1 MLDSRTHTR
10 LQFWTLGWHNST
22 DPNVLWT
29 RFRTVFGF
37 RATFGLHT
45 ISVFVR
51 LSVFT
56 RFSVFISAFRFSFC
70 GLIQTFRTP
79 THLEMFDP
87 ENCGKSHPKLKMPI
101 ENHWKREPKTIRKL
115 KLSEQ
120 RAARDRWHPISVC
133 RYRGA
138 VVPRRSKDLLLQE
151 QLLQRWVSRQTEGPV
166 ESFDAR

>member
-51 LSVFT
+51 LSMFT

-70 GLIQTFRTP
+70 GLNISNAHASWHVRSWKLWKITPETQNANRKSLKTRT
-79 THLEMFDP
+79 ENDP
-87 ENCGKSHPKLKMPI
+87 ETKAVWAKSGTWSLAPDFRVSI
-101 ENHWKREPKTIRKL
+101 
-115 KLSEQ
+115 
-120 RAARDRWHPISVC
+120 
-133 RYRGA
+133 
-138 VVPRRSKDLLLQE
+138 PR
-151 QLLQRWVSRQTEGPV
+151 SRRPEAFEGPSV
-166 ESFDAR
+166 ARATIATMSF